1 MDQITA
7 QRYLYYFIRN
17 KKDEQSLVAFEQWV
31 YEHDELEEIFGE
43 KEYFELISRNY
54 KDKYAYDETEKQI
67 RRMIHFGL
75 FEQERIILMLDDLL
89 TNEDEAEQLET
100 LEILYDEYCDGY
112 NFLRY
117 IALTY
122 ITTSDEYKEILKV
135 ERLEKQSYMDSIRK
149 EAVRLLGFL
158 RSKEI
163 LIDEEHE
170 YYDYRAEKDR
180 IEIHSIDEMFGAQK
194 S

>member
-7 QRYLYYFIRN
+7 QRYFYYFIRN

-54 KDKYAYDETEKQI
+54 KDKYAFDETEKQI
-67 RRMIHFGL
+67 RRMIHFGP
-75 FEQERIILMLDDLL
+75 FEQERIILKLDDLL
-89 TNEDEAEQLET
+89 TNEDETEQLET
-100 LEILYDEYCDGY
+100 LEILYDDYCDGY
-112 NFLRY
+112 TFLRY

-122 ITTSDEYKEILKV
+122 ITTSDEYKEILK
-135 ERLEKQSYMDSIRK
+135 EESLENQSYMDSIRK

-158 RSKEI
+158 CSKEI

-180 IEIHSIDEMFGAQK
+180 IEIHSIDEMLGAL
-194 S
+194 